1 MEFENLNKYKANF
14 KNYTELRVQ
23 ENRNKRINLINGDVT
38 GNATTS
44 KSGVSAR
51 VYKDGN
57 WGFSSSPDI
66 TEESISSVVNA
77 STENV
82 DFMNKKDDT
91 RCGFYLP
98 ETQANYKSDY
108 TTKKNI
114 QNQKYWVD
122 FVREIDG
129 YLEKKYPELLSRNII
144 ISGLDME
151 KSLFTSDGSDA
162 YSMTPRA
169 LMYLMLSIDKDG
181 EPISIGNPWGG
192 LGQLEDKFYEPSD
205 YFLEIDTLVE
215 KLKQKATGIHADA
228 GIKDVI
234 LDADL
239 AGILAHEAIGHTTEA
254 DLVMGGSIAGNCMN
268 QKVASDLI
276 TLIDYANTCN
286 GEICPVPV
294 YIDDEGT
301 KSEDVVIIKD
311 GILKKYMHNKDSA
324 RHFNTNPTGNAR
336 AYEFSDE
343 PLIRMR
349 NTAFVPGKSSLKEM
363 ISSIK
368 QALENTPPEL
378 SADLVDMGLTLTGG
392 GRVYTWYDQME
403 KKFYIEWSDVE
414 TYQNGSDETFQ
425 AVLLDPS
432 YYATPTGDGEILIQY
447 KEFNN
452 TSYGSYDWDQIHG
465 DYCTVGIEDHTMTKG
480 LQYTFNN
487 TYHPA
492 AMQLADERS
501 ILITTRG
508 SDLRMEGDLNYDQI
522 VDVYDLMLMVDYN
535 LGHEGQVNPYFG
547 DINGDGMV
555 NVMDLIALISMIM
568 GYGL

>member
-1 MEFENLNKYKANF
+1 MKYENLNKYKNKF

-23 ENRNKRINLINGDVT
+23 ENRNKRINLTNGDVT
-38 GNATTS
+38 GNVTTS

-57 WGFSSSPDI
+57 WGFSSNPNI
-66 TEESISSVVNA
+66 TEESISNVVNA

-82 DFMNKKDDT
+82 NFMNKKNNS

-98 ETQANYKSDY
+98 ETQANHKVDY
-108 TTKKNI
+108 STKKNI

-122 FVREIDG
+122 FIREIDG

-192 LGQLEDKFYEPSD
+192 LGQLEDKFHEPND
-205 YFLEIDTLVE
+205 YFLEIDALVE
-215 KLKQKATGIHADA
+215 KLKQKANGVYANA

-286 GEICPVPV
+286 GEVCPVPV
-294 YIDDEGT
+294 YVDDEGT
-301 KSEDVVIIKD
+301 KSEDVIIIKD

-324 RHFNTNPTGNAR
+324 RYFNTNPTGNAR

-349 NTAFVPGKSSLKEM
+349 NTAFVPGKSSLEKM
-363 ISSIK
+363 ISSIDDGYYLVK
-368 QALENTPPEL
+368 TGNGQADSTSEFMFAITMGYEIKNGKIGRAIKDTTISGIAFDVLKT
-378 SADLVDMGLTLTGG
+378 VDMISSDMSWSSAGMCGKKQIIPVGMGGPAIKCKVNIG
-392 GRVYTWYDQME
+392 GR
-403 KKFYIEWSDVE
+403 
-414 TYQNGSDETFQ
+414 
-425 AVLLDPS
+425 
-432 YYATPTGDGEILIQY
+432 
-447 KEFNN
+447 
-452 TSYGSYDWDQIHG
+452 
-465 DYCTVGIEDHTMTKG
+465 
-480 LQYTFNN
+480 
-487 TYHPA
+487 
-492 AMQLADERS
+492 
-501 ILITTRG
+501 
-508 SDLRMEGDLNYDQI
+508 
-522 VDVYDLMLMVDYN
+522 
-535 LGHEGQVNPYFG
+535 
-547 DINGDGMV
+547 
-555 NVMDLIALISMIM
+555 
-568 GYGL
+568 